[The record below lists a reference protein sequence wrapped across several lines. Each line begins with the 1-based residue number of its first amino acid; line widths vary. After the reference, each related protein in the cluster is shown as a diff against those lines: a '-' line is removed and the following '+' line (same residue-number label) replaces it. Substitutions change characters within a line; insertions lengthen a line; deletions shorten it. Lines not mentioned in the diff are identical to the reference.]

1 MSFKDGGVEVVNVN
15 VLSFVPHI
23 CSRKPLWQ
31 MTSLE
36 DLIPQKQMLGAMKFC
51 IEVNHNEFYEI

>member
-15 VLSFVPHI
+15 VLSFCATHLLKETFIVNDIP
-23 CSRKPLWQ
+23 
-31 MTSLE
+31 E

-51 IEVNHNEFYEI
+51 IEVSHNEFHEI